1 MRGEDRDLGWLDELN
16 LQQRAAVTHGDGPI
30 LVVAGAG
37 TGKTRTLAYRVAYLI
52 STGVSPGR
60 ILLLTFTRRA
70 ADEMLRRAAGIVARG
85 TTATER
91 VWGGTFHSTANRLL
105 RTHAKPLGLRP
116 EFTIL
121 DQGDSEDL
129 MNLIRHDMGLHS
141 RGQRFPR
148 KSTCLAIYSRCVNG
162 GEELAAALRR
172 DFPWCT
178 GWETELRALFRE
190 YVIRK
195 QDRHV
200 LDYDDL
206 LLYWAHLVELPAVAE
221 DLCRRF
227 DHVLVDEYQDTNRLQ
242 ARILRGMRG
251 GNDSIMVVGD
261 DAQSIY
267 RFRGATVRNMLD
279 FPKQFPGTT
288 IVTLEQN
295 YRSAMPI
302 LEMTNRV
309 ISEARERYTKDL
321 WSDRRSDQLPRLV
334 TCRDAD
340 QQDNYVIER
349 VLAHYEE
356 GIPLRRQAVLF
367 RAAHLSDTLEL
378 ELTRRGIPYHKY
390 GGLRFLETAHVK
402 DLIAFLRVL
411 ENPSDELAWFRIL
424 QMLDGVGPATAAR
437 IVEHVDGENGDP
449 RSIRTFSA
457 PAGAKDGVD
466 MLARLFEELVPM
478 GERHPSVQIE
488 RIRAFYDPLLQRLY
502 ENPAPRIRDLI
513 SLEQIATGYRSR
525 RKFLLDL
532 QLDPPTSTSDLAG
545 VPYKDEDWLVLSTI
559 HSAKGCEWD
568 VVYLIHAVDGF
579 LPSDLATGSDEEIE
593 EERRLAYVALTR
605 AKDHIYVMRP
615 LRYYYKWYALSDR
628 HTYAQVSRFFT
639 PAVQRVV
646 ETVVLD
652 DSTDEAP
659 DPGAF
664 YDVDAEVRHRMR
676 DMWDNGSQ

>member
-1 MRGEDRDLGWLDELN
+1 MRGENRELAWLDELN
-16 LQQRAAVTHGDGPI
+16 PQQRAAVTHGDGPI

-52 STGVSPGR
+52 STGVPPSR

-85 TTATER
+85 TSATER

-105 RTHAKPLGLRP
+105 RTYARSLGLRP

-121 DQGDSEDL
+121 DQGDAEDL
-129 MNLIRHDMGLHS
+129 MNRIRHDRGLCS
-141 RGQRFPR
+141 REQRFPR
-148 KSTCLAIYSRCVNG
+148 KATCLAIYSRCVNG
-162 GEELAAALRR
+162 EEELPVVLRR
-172 DFPWCT
+172 DFPWCVE
-178 GWETELRALFRE
+178 WESELREIFRE
-190 YVIRK
+190 YVVRK
-195 QDRHV
+195 QDRNV

-206 LLYWAHLVELPAVAE
+206 LLYWAHLVEVPSVAE
-221 DLCRRF
+221 ELCGRF

-242 ARILRGMRG
+242 ARILRGMRV
-251 GNDSIMVVGD
+251 GNANIMVVGD

-279 FPKQFPGTT
+279 FPKQFPGAT

-295 YRSAMPI
+295 YRSTLPI

-309 ISEARERYTKDL
+309 ISEARERYSKAL
-321 WSDRRSDQLPRLV
+321 WSERRSDQLPRLV

-340 QQDNYVIER
+340 QQDEYVIER
-349 VLAHYEE
+349 VLAHFEE

-378 ELTRRGIPYHKY
+378 ALTRRGIPYHKY

-411 ENPSDELAWFRIL
+411 ENPRDELAWFRIL
-424 QMLDGVGPATAAR
+424 EMLDGVGPATAAR
-437 IVEHVDGENGDP
+437 AVEKIAAGSDDP
-449 RSIRTFSA
+449 RSLRAFPA
-457 PAGAKDGVD
+457 PPAAKSGLEA
-466 MLARLFEELVPM
+466 LAALFDELVPLR
-478 GERHPSVQIE
+478 GRSPGVEVE
-488 RIRAFYDPLLQRLY
+488 RIRAYYDPLLQRLY
-502 ENPAPRIRDLI
+502 DNPAPRIRDLI
-513 SLEQIATGYRSR
+513 SLEQIASGYRSR

-545 VPYKDEDWLVLSTI
+545 PPYKDEDWLVLSTI

-579 LPSDLATGSDEEIE
+579 LPSDLATGSEEEIE

-605 AKDHIYVMRP
+605 AKDHIYVIRP
-615 LRYYYKWYALSDR
+615 LRYYHKWYALSDR
-628 HTYAQVSRFFT
+628 HTYAQVSRFIT

-646 ETVVLD
+646 EPVVLD
-652 DSTDEAP
+652 APEEEAP
-659 DPGAF
+659 DPGSF

-676 DMWDNGSQ
+676 DMWEA